1 MTIRTDAALTR
12 RVISARLVLSTA
24 VLGGAFALAG
34 LGAFG
39 DLSGGGTA
47 PGTVGG
53 GIVTVELSEAASTR

>member
-1 MTIRTDAALTR
+1 VTIRTDAALTR

-39 DLSGGGTA
+39 DLN
-47 PGTVGG
+47 VGG
-53 GIVTVELSEAASTR
+53 APAGNVGPGIATVQLSEAVSTR